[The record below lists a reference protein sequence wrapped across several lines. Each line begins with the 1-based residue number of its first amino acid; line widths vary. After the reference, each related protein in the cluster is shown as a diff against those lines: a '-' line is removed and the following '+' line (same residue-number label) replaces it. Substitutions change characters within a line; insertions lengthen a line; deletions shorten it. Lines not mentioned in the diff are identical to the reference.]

1 MGKNRQMRIEKCY
14 LWEGG
19 KEKRNKRRSDARAR
33 RVKRVE
39 EKRNFRVVAMSSS
52 RYFAR
57 YRVTTWLAEKLTKTP
72 VQRSANDG
80 FNVNSSRS
88 AVHVIFHLDKILCN
102 TCLYSFSL
110 NPRIHSLICLSN
122 GSPTFI
128 KRPNFDMEG
137 GIYIIYSLLL
147 LISQMGSHRK
157 WRIENFAFL
166 PDAYN
171 RSC

>member
-14 LWEGG
+14 LWERG
-19 KEKRNKRRSDARAR
+19 KEKRNKRGGDARAR

-110 NPRIHSLICLSN
+110 NPRIHSLIWIHSLFVKRFSVLLSN
-122 GSPTFI
+122 DPILIWKDEYILFTRSYFSSP
-128 KRPNFDMEG
+128 
-137 GIYIIYSLLL
+137 
-147 LISQMGSHRK
+147 
-157 WRIENFAFL
+157 
-166 PDAYN
+166 
-171 RSC
+171 